1 MGKQAAKVPRGT
13 VHVIPS
19 NGRLQARW
27 YGQGKLYYLGV
38 ADTNRCLVAGKVA
51 QMQRDLDYG
60 EFSSGDVSKYK
71 TQPLTPTV
79 TPIQLVEL
87 WGTAP
92 SLPTAGH
99 DSGDGNSGLDTH
111 TQPPRSWP
119 NGCYSMK

>member
-1 MGKQAAKVPRGT
+1 VQGRVGTLMGKQAAKVPRGT
-13 VHVIPS
+13 VNVIAS

-27 YGQGKLYYLGV
+27 YGQGKLYYLG
-38 ADTNRCLVAGKVA
+38 VA

-111 TQPPRSWP
+111 TQPPRSRP
-119 NGCYSMK
+119 NGCYS